1 MTTDIRAE
9 SAALL
14 AEALHA
20 SCETE
25 WAIKATRGVTEMTLH
40 FPDAHHDRAE
50 AILAASPILARRLA
64 FATAWEMAEAALP
77 TWRRGPAL
85 YPWRDEWWAH
95 AYDLRTDTDAHAQDI
110 SAASDDPTD
119 ALLAL
124 AAKLREATR

>member
-9 SAALL
+9 SVALM
-14 AEALHA
+14 AEALHTANGSGCLHEDGYGGTGWVQCDKDA
-20 SCETE
+20 SWTIEC
-25 WAIKATRGVTEMTLH
+25 
-40 FPDAHHDRAE
+40 
-50 AILAASPILARRLA
+50 SPVLARRLA

-95 AYDLRTDTDAHAQDI
+95 AYDLRHDTDAHAQDI
-110 SAASDDPTD
+110 SAAGPTPTA